1 MELKTAIVTGSF
13 DPITVGHYDV
23 IMRAAELF
31 PRVTVAVLDNTEKR
45 FYFSP
50 EKRLKSVQ
58 KCFEDNN
65 RVDVLLW
72 NGMLA
77 DFILQVDQPVIV
89 RGARNSVDFEY
100 ERMLYEI
107 NRTLAGVESVILPA
121 KKEYEYISS
130 TFVRE
135 LLKYDKPLDGYV
147 PAKAIEVLMTDE

>member
-1 MELKTAIVTGSF
+1 LKTAIVTGSF
-13 DPITVGHYDV
+13 DPITAGHYDI

-58 KCFEDNN
+58 KCFEDKSK
-65 RVDVLLW
+65 VDVLLW
-72 NGMLA
+72 NGLLA
-77 DFILQVDQPVIV
+77 DFVLQTEDPVII

-100 ERMLYEI
+100 ERMLFEI
-107 NRTLAGVESVILPA
+107 NRQLSGVESIVLPA
-121 KKEYEYISS
+121 KKEFEYISS

-135 LLKYDKPLDGYV
+135 LLKYGKPLNGYV
-147 PAKAIEVLMTDE
+147 PQKAIEVLLSDE

>member
-1 MELKTAIVTGSF
+1 MKTAIVTGSF
-13 DPITVGHYDV
+13 DPITAGHYDI

-31 PRVTVAVLDNTEKR
+31 PRVTVLVLDNTEKH

-58 KCFEDNN
+58 KCFEDMD
-65 RVDVLLW
+65 RVNVLLW
-72 NGMLA
+72 NGLLA
-77 DFILQVDQPVIV
+77 DFVLQNGNPVII

-107 NRTLAGVESVILPA
+107 NRALAGAESVILPA
-121 KKEYEYISS
+121 KKEYEYVSS

-135 LLKYDKPLDGYV
+135 LLKYGKPLDGYV
-147 PAKAIEVLMTDE
+147 PEKAIEVLLSDE